1 MINSNLIKNDLIYLM
16 EGEYKSGTAHADHST
31 APTPEPIAQFMTD
44 AHDQFVLGK
53 VV

>member
-1 MINSNLIKNDLIYLM
+1 M